1 MVNFGKNS
9 INLENMKTEKWL
21 KIGQIAN
28 YLQISTEKVYKLA
41 QQGKIP
47 ASKVGGQWRFKRRR
61 IDDWLERQE
70 NNHN

>member
-1 MVNFGKNS
+1 LVNFGKNS

-61 IDDWLERQE
+61 IHDWLERQE

>member
-1 MVNFGKNS
+1 LVNFGKNS